1 MKKYFSTIIIVVIF
15 IAGLGTMLYPTVS
28 NFVNQKNT
36 SKLIFRYDEVVK
48 ELDVEEEK
56 AILDAARAYNERLA
70 NSLSMPPESGLK
82 GYNSLLNVAGNGI
95 IGYIAFADVNIRL
108 PIYHGVSEPVLQVGV
123 GHMGQTSLPV
133 GGENTHSVVTGHR
146 GLPSA
151 KLFTDLDKVRP
162 GNVFYV
168 YILNEIL
175 AYRVD
180 QIIEVEPEDTKE
192 LLITKGKDYM
202 TCVTCTPYGINT
214 HRLLVRGYR
223 VPYESTIAEKVRTRG
238 DAAILDPYLVAPVMA
253 APILLAF
260 LGFLLIK
267 LQRNKRKSQALEEAK
282 NAFIHKFEE
291 GESDDTKKD

>member
-1 MKKYFSTIIIVVIF
+1 
-15 IAGLGTMLYPTVS
+15 
-28 NFVNQKNT
+28 
-36 SKLIFRYDEVVK
+36 
-48 ELDVEEEK
+48 
-56 AILDAARAYNERLA
+56 
-70 NSLSMPPESGLK
+70 
-82 GYNSLLNVAGNGI
+82 
-95 IGYIAFADVNIRL
+95 
-108 PIYHGVSEPVLQVGV
+108 
-123 GHMGQTSLPV
+123 
-133 GGENTHSVVTGHR
+133 
-146 GLPSA
+146 
-151 KLFTDLDKVRP
+151 
-162 GNVFYV
+162 
-168 YILNEIL
+168 
-175 AYRVD
+175 
-180 QIIEVEPEDTKE
+180 
-192 LLITKGKDYM
+192 M